1 MNISEIEA
9 ELFKYADKEFLD
21 FTSSLIP
28 TVGKECF
35 IGVRTPE
42 LRSLAKRL
50 VKEDGAEEFIADL
63 PHKYHEENL
72 LHGFIISLEK
82 DFNRAMEKTE
92 DFLPYIDNWAVCD
105 TTSPKV
111 FEKNKAELLKKIK
124 EWVKS
129 DKTYTVRFGII
140 MLMRHFLDDDFEPWQ
155 MEMVYKIR
163 SDEYYVKMM
172 QAWYFATALAKQYE
186 YALDVITEKR
196 LDEQVHNMTIKK
208 AAESRRVSDEHKAL
222 LKQHKIK

>member
-9 ELFKYADKEFLD
+9 ELFKNADKDFLE

-28 TVGKECF
+28 TVEKERF
-35 IGVRTPE
+35 IGVRNPE
-42 LRSLAKRL
+42 LRSFAKRL
-50 VKEDGAEEFIADL
+50 VKEGSTEEFIADL

-82 DFNRAMEKTE
+82 DFNKAMQKTE

-105 TTSPKV
+105 TTSPKI
-111 FEKNKAELLKKIK
+111 FEKHKTELLKKIK
-124 EWVKS
+124 EWIKS

-140 MLMRHFLDDDFEPWQ
+140 MLMRYFLDDDFEPSQ
-155 MEMVYKIR
+155 MKLVYEIR

-196 LDEQVHNMTIKK
+196 LDVQTHNMTIKK
-208 AAESRRVSDEHKAL
+208 ATESNRVSDEHKAL
-222 LKQHKIK
+222 LKQYKIK